1 MHAGTARSGNDVS
14 RCRWMRRGHDLSSR
28 TRWTSL
34 SPSADVPFLAN
45 DASEVG
51 WTNGRENSPN
61 WQASPIGPR
70 LVRVV
75 SLPTQNGGLLLVGQ
89 PPSEA
94 HVRMRLYFECGSEPE
109 VIYWDRRGLGTIHLW
124 SLEQIEEHLGPSKLG
139 PDALAI
145 SESDFRLAFCELK
158 REVKP
163 ALLDQSKV
171 AGIGNLYA
179 SEILYTA
186 KVHPERRCNELNRPQ
201 WSRIYRASIDILQE
215 AILREGSTLGDGTYR
230 NAQNNPGEYQHQH
243 KSMTEPM
250 NIAFVARLRSF
261 VSYNRNEVHS
271 FVHVARIRFQN
282 RANTCSPLTKR
293 LPHDDRLRESILS
306 DSHQ

>member
-1 MHAGTARSGNDVS
+1 MPELPEVETMCRGVAGCVGGTI
-14 RCRWMRRGHDLSSR
+14 CRVELGGQAYRPLPMSPSWPSMRRRLIGRTVVR
-28 TRWTSL
+28 TRRIGKRVLLDLDSSESL
-34 SPSADVPFLAN
+34 VFQPKMA
-45 DASEVG
+45 
-51 WTNGRENSPN
+51 
-61 WQASPIGPR
+61 
-70 LVRVV
+70 
-75 SLPTQNGGLLLVGQ
+75 GLLLVGQ

-94 HVRMRLYFECGSEPE
+94 HVRMRLFFECGSEPE

-186 KVHPERRCNELNRPQ
+186 KVHPERRCNELNRSQ

-243 KSMTEPM
+243 K
-250 NIAFVARLRSF
+250 V
-261 VSYNRNEVHS
+261 YD
-271 FVHVARIRFQN
+271 
-282 RANTCSPLTKR
+282 RA
-293 LPHDDRLRESILS
+293 DDPCFRCKTSILRIVQS
-306 DSHQ
+306 QRSTFFCPRCQK

>member
-1 MHAGTARSGNDVS
+1 
-14 RCRWMRRGHDLSSR
+14 MRRRHDLSSR

-34 SPSADVPFLAN
+34 SPSADVPFLAF
-45 DASEVG
+45 DAPTLDRKNVVRTRRIGKRVLLDLDSSE
-51 WTNGRENSPN
+51 S
-61 WQASPIGPR
+61 
-70 LVRVV
+70 LVFQ
-75 SLPTQNGGLLLVGQ
+75 PKMAGLLLVGQ

-94 HVRMRLYFECGSEPE
+94 HVRMRLFFECGSEPE

-186 KVHPERRCNELNRPQ
+186 KVHPERRCNELNRSQ

-243 KSMTEPM
+243 K
-250 NIAFVARLRSF
+250 V
-261 VSYNRNEVHS
+261 YD
-271 FVHVARIRFQN
+271 
-282 RANTCSPLTKR
+282 RA
-293 LPHDDRLRESILS
+293 DDPCFRCKTSILRIVQS
-306 DSHQ
+306 QRSTFFCPRCQK